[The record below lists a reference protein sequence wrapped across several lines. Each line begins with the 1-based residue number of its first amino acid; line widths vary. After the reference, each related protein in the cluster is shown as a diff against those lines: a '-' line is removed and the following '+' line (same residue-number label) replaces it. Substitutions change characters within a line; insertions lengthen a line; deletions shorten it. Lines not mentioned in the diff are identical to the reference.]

1 MFTPPTLFRRFLF
14 LKLLTKTK
22 DCFNIELREKIKKA
36 GKSMGKIKKILAGI
50 GVVLFIAVFAL
61 WMLSSDLEHIEDTN
75 GPDIYKLQQIN
86 DGNILKMDMGALNL
100 VEADELFN
108 NLPTYKSEKFTGV
121 SEIYTTNIV
130 GNRFDITLYNLWV
143 KSGNFKVVLVHNGEI
158 VHEFKLNELM
168 QTYTL
173 ENPKG
178 TVSLRI
184 AGESAD
190 FEFSYDLL

>member
-1 MFTPPTLFRRFLF
+1 M
-14 LKLLTKTK
+14 
-22 DCFNIELREKIKKA
+22 E
-36 GKSMGKIKKILAGI
+36 KIKKILTGI
-50 GVVLFIAVFAL
+50 GIVVFIAVFAL

-143 KSGNFKVVLVHNGEI
+143 KSGNFKVALVHNDEI